1 MPNVTISPSNFNKPA
16 PKWFRKL
23 KKGICMILIPAAITT
38 LQSCGVD
45 SNKATKIQVFLSIGV
60 VALFEFFETM
70 LANGDDYVSN
80 QNEKP

>member
-1 MPNVTISPSNFNKPA
+1 MGNVTITPSNSNKPA

-23 KKGICMILIPAAITT
+23 KKGVCMILIPAAITT

-45 SNKATKIQVFLSIGV
+45 DTKATRLQVFLSVGL
-60 VALFEFFETM
+60 VALFEFFDTM

-80 QNEKP
+80 QTKEV